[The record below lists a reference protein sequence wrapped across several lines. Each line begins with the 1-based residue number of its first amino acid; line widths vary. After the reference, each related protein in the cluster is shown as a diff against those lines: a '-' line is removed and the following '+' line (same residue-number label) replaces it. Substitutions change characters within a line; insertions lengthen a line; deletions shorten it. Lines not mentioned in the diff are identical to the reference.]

1 MPDRSVNRTRVYR
14 DRKKIGVSVA
24 SIAIGPEI
32 KAALVEFG
40 FLCASDTDDRAAIE
54 QATQAALRD
63 WLGVT
68 RHSETHA
75 ESRG

>member
-1 MPDRSVNRTRVYR
+1 MPDKSATRTRAYR

-24 SIAIGPEI
+24 SIAVGPEL
-32 KAALVEFG
+32 KAALVEFE
-40 FLCASDTDDRAAIE
+40 FLSASDTDDRAAIE

-68 RHSETHA
+68 RHSKTHA

>member
-1 MPDRSVNRTRVYR
+1 MPDKSATRTRAYR

-24 SIAIGPEI
+24 IGPEL
-32 KAALVEFG
+32 KAALVEFE
-40 FLCASDTDDRAAIE
+40 FLSASDTDDRAAIE

-75 ESRG
+75 ESRR

>member
-1 MPDRSVNRTRVYR
+1 MPDRSVHRTRAYR

-24 SIAIGPEI
+24 SIAIGPEL
-32 KAALVEFG
+32 KAALVEFN
-40 FLCASDTDDRAAIE
+40 FLSAADIDDRAAIE

-68 RHSETHA
+68 RHRETHA

>member
-1 MPDRSVNRTRVYR
+1 MPDRSVNRTRAYR
-14 DRKKIGVSVA
+14 DRKKIGVSIA
-24 SIAIGPEI
+24 SIAVGPEL
-32 KAALVEFG
+32 KAALVEFE
-40 FLCASDTDDRAAIE
+40 FLRVSDTDDRAAIE

-75 ESRG
+75 ESMG